1 MKHRV
6 SLDYAL
12 GEGELADYLDGLRE
26 GKAIASHCRDSGR
39 TCFPPEQSFRGQQ
52 MDGED
57 EGLDKIHL
65 SGRAEILVRTDGSGG
80 AFALARFDGAD
91 NMAVCRLANPDAD
104 GRRGQLCAVE
114 DELPGLVLEI
124 IGEDVESV

>member
-12 GEGELADYLDGLRE
+12 GEGELADYLDGLRN
-26 GKAIASHCRDSGR
+26 GKAIASHCRKGGR
-39 TCFPPEQSFRGQQ
+39 TCFPPEQSFRGRQS
-52 MDGED
+52 DGED
-57 EGLDKIHL
+57 NSLENRPL
-65 SGRAEILVRTDGSGG
+65 SGRAEILVRTDGPGG

-91 NMAVCRLANPDAD
+91 NMAVCRLANPSAV
-104 GRRGQLCAVE
+104 GRRAQLCAVD

-124 IGEDVESV
+124 VGEDVESV